1 MRNSPTAND
10 ILALLMTL
18 IGLGI
23 GSLCF
28 WGAGR
33 IGAGGAIAGMVIGGI
48 IALPPLLFWNTDKQK
63 WEMTIGSQPT
73 EGPRA
78 AVPKTGR
85 KVAASDERQRK

>member
-23 GSLCF
+23 GALCL

-33 IGAGGAIAGMVIGGI
+33 LGTGGAIAGMVIGGI
-48 IALPPLLFWNTDKQK
+48 IALPPLLFWNVDKQK
-63 WEMTIGSQPT
+63 WEMTIRSKPT
-73 EGPRA
+73 EVPRA
-78 AVPKTGR
+78 GVPKSER
-85 KVAASDERQRK
+85 KAVSPNERKGK